1 MRKGLI
7 YIIPS
12 LLTILVCFLIFQI
25 GSKTFQIEANEKSDF
40 KHKVSYD
47 QLTSKTQKEV
57 MCLAENIFFESAHEP
72 LSGQV
77 AVAMVTLNRVN
88 NDGFPNTICGVVKQI
103 KHRGIC
109 QFSWYCEG
117 KQSMEYLTRH
127 NKVLYNDIIN
137 LAVDVYANHD
147 KMNDPSRGALFYHAN
162 YVRPVW
168 RKNLDKVAVIGN
180 HIFYNERGIYE

>member
-7 YIIPS
+7 YIIPT
-12 LLTILVCFLIFQI
+12 LLTILVSIIIFQV
-25 GSKTFQIEANEKSDF
+25 GSKAFQLEAKQKSDF
-40 KHKVSYD
+40 KHKVTFN

-88 NDGFPNTICGVVKQI
+88 HDQFPNTICGVVKQI
-103 KHRGIC
+103 KYRGVC

-117 KQSMEYLTRH
+117 KESMKHLTRH
-127 NKVLYNDIIN
+127 NELLYNNIIN

-147 KMNDPSRGALFYHAN
+147 KMNDPSKGALFYHAN

-168 RKNLDKVAVIGN
+168 RKDMDKVAVIGK
-180 HIFYNERGIYE
+180 HIFYNDKGL

>member
-7 YIIPS
+7 YIIPAF
-12 LLTILVCFLIFQI
+12 LTILVSVLIFQTS
-25 GSKTFQIEANEKSDF
+25 SKAIQLQTQQKSDF
-40 KHKVSYD
+40 KHKVSFE

-57 MCLAENIFFESAHEP
+57 MCLAENIFFESANEP

-88 NDGFPNTICGVVKQI
+88 NEQFPDTICGVVKQI
-103 KHRGIC
+103 KYRGVC

-117 KQSMEYLTRH
+117 KKPMKDLTRH
-127 NKVLYNDIIN
+127 DKVLYNNIIN

-162 YVRPVW
+162 YVRPIW
-168 RKNLDKVAVIGN
+168 RKDLDKVAVIGN
-180 HIFYNERGIYE
+180 HIFYNDKEKQ

>member
-7 YIIPS
+7 YIIPAF
-12 LLTILVCFLIFQI
+12 LTILVSVLIFQT
-25 GSKTFQIEANEKSDF
+25 STKAVQIEVQQKGDF
-40 KHKVSYD
+40 KHKVTYN
-47 QLTSKTQKEV
+47 QLTSKTQREV

-88 NDGFPNTICGVVKQI
+88 SNEFPNTICGVVKQI
-103 KHRGIC
+103 KYRGIC

-117 KQSMEYLTRH
+117 KKPMEYLTRH
-127 NKVLYNDIIN
+127 NKVLYNGIIN

-162 YVRPVW
+162 YVRPIW
-168 RKNLDKVAVIGN
+168 RKNLDKVAVIGK
-180 HIFYNERGIYE
+180 HIFYNEKGSNE